1 MIDHPLLLSAKLD
14 ELSPPHCPNDFK
26 PHEYTDPSV
35 VSKTMWLL
43 PQLTLATFFP
53 LGNER
58 LNDVE
63 NIDESIECTLM

>member
-1 MIDHPLLLSAKLD
+1 
-14 ELSPPHCPNDFK
+14 
-26 PHEYTDPSV
+26 
-35 VSKTMWLL
+35 MWLL